1 MIDKSNKT
9 LKGFKF
15 ILEKELRILFL
26 WFQKTANLD
35 KLYLIPE
42 INKGLYNVLGRPV
55 IPNYES
61 STEKSPEFLDFYKY
75 FLLKSLRGFF
85 YDICKCGWS
94 KSKDTTF

>member
-1 MIDKSNKT
+1 MIKVIKLWKVSN
-9 LKGFKF
+9 
-15 ILEKELRILFL
+15 LFL
-26 WFQKTANLD
+26 RKNSEYFFCDFKKTANLD

>member
-1 MIDKSNKT
+1 MIKVIKLWKVSNSFLRKNSEYFFCD
-9 LKGFKF
+9 FK
-15 ILEKELRILFL
+15 
-26 WFQKTANLD
+26 KTANLD

-85 YDICKCGWS
+85 YDSCKCGWS
-94 KSKDTTF
+94 KTKDTTF